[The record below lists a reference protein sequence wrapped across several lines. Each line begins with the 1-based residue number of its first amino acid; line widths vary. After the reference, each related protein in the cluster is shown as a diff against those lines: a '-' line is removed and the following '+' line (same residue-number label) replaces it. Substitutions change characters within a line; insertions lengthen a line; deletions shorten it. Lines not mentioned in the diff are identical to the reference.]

1 MNFTQSN
8 NDQDN
13 FYTQLMD
20 RLLEEAKNGKAH
32 TLEDF
37 VGIAASH
44 YDDIYAPEERD
55 AATRKRYA
63 EVFGKAYLLRFQH
76 KLMTGDTGLLSCVSA
91 QKQNPVV
98 IPANGLPVELQ
109 NITMRRIERI
119 NGQTCMA
126 AYHDKICRYIK
137 YLTDHIH
144 VGTGLI
150 IFGTASSTKSYY
162 GASIIASA
170 IAKRHTAFYASA
182 PKIFPK
188 LAEWEHCN
196 TEKYAAVMNQLLSA
210 SVLVLDR
217 LGEEG
222 LSARLNFKFR
232 QIVLKRHSEKK
243 PVVLLTALSPK
254 QLMFYYHGD
263 TVQKLQA
270 RCKLVFFEPGKQ
282 ASAA

>member
-1 MNFTQSN
+1 MDFTQSN
-8 NDQDN
+8 NDNDN
-13 FYTQLMD
+13 FYTQFMNK
-20 RLLEEAKNGKAH
+20 LLEEARNGKTH

-37 VGIAASH
+37 VGIAANH

-63 EVFGKAYLLRFQH
+63 EVFGKAYMLRFQH
-76 KLMTGDTGLLSCVSA
+76 KLMTGDTGLLSCVSTP
-91 QKQNPVV
+91 KQNPAV
-98 IPANGLPVELQ
+98 IPANGLPLELQ
-109 NITMRRIERI
+109 NITLRRIERVSP
-119 NGQTCMA
+119 QSSATDHHA
-126 AYHDKICRYIK
+126 KICRYIK

-150 IFGTASSTKSYY
+150 IFGTASSIKSYY
-162 GASIIASA
+162 GASIVASA

-182 PKIFPK
+182 PEIFQK
-188 LAEWEHCN
+188 LVEWEHCN

-222 LSARLNFKFR
+222 LSTRLNFKFR

-243 PVVLLTALSPK
+243 PVVLLTELSPK

-263 TVQKLQA
+263 IVQKLQA